1 MIIVIKK
8 FCVHNVSLYVYYY
21 KSSNQ
26 GITLYKDI
34 VCLMKKSLDSEAHQ
48 NKDWVLE
55 EALNLERLEETG
67 SFRKALIEKLKRI
80 VLPALANV
88 LSFID
93 QYNNLDTLEDGND
106 HQKEA
111 WIILFRNNMQ
121 YFTNNVDHANSI
133 TCEFPFS
140 WVVYNEFCK
149 AMTDNGK
156 CMQFQS
162 KLFIIFL
169 IITRY

>member
-1 MIIVIKK
+1 
-8 FCVHNVSLYVYYY
+8 
-21 KSSNQ
+21 
-26 GITLYKDI
+26 
-34 VCLMKKSLDSEAHQ
+34 MKKSLGSEVHQ

-55 EALNLERLEETG
+55 EALNLDRLEETG

-93 QYNNLDTLEDGND
+93 QYNNLDTLENIND

-121 YFTNNVDHANSI
+121 YFTNNVDHAKSI

-156 CMQFQS
+156 CMH
-162 KLFIIFL
+162 FILIFFSL
-169 IITRY
+169 IY